1 MTNFDELLNS
11 FQSQETVQ
19 QDSVIDFF
27 NPVPEQREPTPEER
41 DLDRLEG
48 DIREIFGTRQFI
60 NKVLAGLLGVIGS
73 SAGIHLFARLGIPAI
88 ASSTLGGVVVAL
100 AFGNALTSVRIE
112 QGRPHI
118 DGEFFLN
125 LAQALGITGS
135 MWVGAQE
142 YRQLESLATKG
153 KSEFLT
159 EVKNFEVRPQPPD
172 FARMGMVGIGV
183 ALLIVALAVLKGKR
197 NGY

>member
-11 FQSQETVQ
+11 FQSQETAQ
-19 QDSVIDFF
+19 QDSIVDFF
-27 NPVPEQREPTPEER
+27 NPTPEQREPTPEER
-41 DLDRLEG
+41 DLERLEG
-48 DIREIFGTRQFI
+48 DIREVFGARRFV
-60 NKVLAGLLGVIGS
+60 NNVLAGLLGVIGS

-118 DGEFFLN
+118 DGEFFLA
-125 LAQALGITGS
+125 LAQALGITGA

-142 YRQLESLATKG
+142 YRELSGLATRG
-153 KSEFLT
+153 KNEFLT
-159 EVKNFEVRPQPPD
+159 EVKNFEVVPQPPD

-183 ALLIVALAVLKGKR
+183 ALLIVTIAVLKGKR

>member
-11 FQSQETVQ
+11 FQPQETAQ
-19 QDSVIDFF
+19 QDTVIDFF
-27 NPVPEQREPTPEER
+27 NPTPVQREPTPEER
-41 DLDRLEG
+41 DLERLEG

-88 ASSTLGGVVVAL
+88 ASSTLGGVVIAL
-100 AFGNALTSVRIE
+100 AFGNALTSIRIE

-142 YRQLESLATKG
+142 YRELSGLAAKG

-159 EVKNFEVRPQPPD
+159 EVKNFEVAPQPPER
-172 FARMGMVGIGV
+172 ARMGMVGIGV
-183 ALLIVALAVLKGKR
+183 ALLIVAIAVLKGKR
-197 NGY
+197 NG

>member
-11 FQSQETVQ
+11 FQSQKTAQ

-27 NPVPEQREPTPEER
+27 SPETEQREPTPEER
-41 DLDRLEG
+41 DLERLEE
-48 DIREIFGTRQFI
+48 DIREIFGARRLF
-60 NKVLAGLLGVIGS
+60 NNVLAGLLGVIGS

-100 AFGNALTSVRIE
+100 AFGNALTSIRIE

-125 LAQALGITGS
+125 LAQALGITGA

-142 YRQLESLATKG
+142 YRQLESLATSG

-159 EVKNFEVRPQPPD
+159 EVKNFEVMPQPPN
-172 FARMGMVGIGV
+172 FAGMGMVGIGV
-183 ALLIVALAVLKGKR
+183 ALLIVAVAVLKGKR
-197 NGY
+197 NDY